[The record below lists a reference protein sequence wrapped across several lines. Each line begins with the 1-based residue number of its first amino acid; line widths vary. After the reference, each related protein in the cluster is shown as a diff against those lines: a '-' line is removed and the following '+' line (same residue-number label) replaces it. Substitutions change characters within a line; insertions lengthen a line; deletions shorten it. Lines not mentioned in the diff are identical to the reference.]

1 MAEATKTHPVRLT
14 VILLAIVLIAFA
26 GWLTFRDGGWLNQVT
41 EDRVE
46 DALILNGVPLSMAE
60 CMAPKL
66 TERLSIGQL
75 RSLENLAPAE
85 GEERVPTSLSGA
97 LDRLKR
103 VEDNEAVRQLAV
115 VGARCGSESLLRGL
129 SL

>member
-1 MAEATKTHPVRLT
+1 MRLT
-14 VILLAIVLIAFA
+14 VILLAIVLIAVGAWF
-26 GWLTFRDGGWLNQVT
+26 TFRDGGWLNQVT

-46 DALILNGVPLSMAE
+46 DALIINGVPLPIAE

-75 RSLENLAPAE
+75 RSLEKLAPAE
-85 GEERVPTSLSGA
+85 GEESVPTSLSGA
-97 LDRLKR
+97 LDRLNR
-103 VEDNEAVRQLAV
+103 IEDAEAVKQLAV